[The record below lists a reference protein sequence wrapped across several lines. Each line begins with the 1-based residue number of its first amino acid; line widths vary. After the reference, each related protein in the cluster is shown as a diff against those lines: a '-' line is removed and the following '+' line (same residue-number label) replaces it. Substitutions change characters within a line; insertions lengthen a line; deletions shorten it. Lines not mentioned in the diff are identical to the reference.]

1 MSITFHLPGFFLTLE
16 GGEGAGKSAQLRALI
31 DHLYARGYPL
41 VATREPGGTGLG
53 DDIRRIL
60 LDRANTGMSDHTE
73 LLLCQASRAQLVQ
86 QVIRPALASGVIVIC
101 DRFFDSTTAYQG
113 YGRGIDLALIQS
125 LTLAATG
132 GLQPDCTILLDIDPS
147 IGRQRARRRNGQP
160 LDRLERETLAFHRRV
175 RQGYLLMAQHE
186 PSRFV
191 VIDAS
196 ADPLALQNQLRTT
209 ICDRLQAHGI
219 DRETIAAATLAP
231 MPTRSLPAQSTGDQ
245 TP

>member
-1 MSITFHLPGFFLTLE
+1 MLTTPHLPGFFLTFE
-16 GGEGAGKSAQLRALI
+16 GSKGSGISTQLRALI
-31 DHLYARGYPL
+31 DYLHERGYPL
-41 VATREPGGTGLG
+41 VVTQEPGGTGLG

-60 LDRANTGMSDHTE
+60 LDRADSGMSDRAE
-73 LLLCQASRAQLVQ
+73 LLLYEASRAQLVR

-101 DRFFDSTTAYQG
+101 DRFSDSTTAYQG

-125 LTLAATG
+125 LILAATG

-160 LDRLERETLAFHRRV
+160 LDRLEGETLAFHRRV

-196 ADPLALQNQLRTT
+196 ADPLAIQNQLRTT